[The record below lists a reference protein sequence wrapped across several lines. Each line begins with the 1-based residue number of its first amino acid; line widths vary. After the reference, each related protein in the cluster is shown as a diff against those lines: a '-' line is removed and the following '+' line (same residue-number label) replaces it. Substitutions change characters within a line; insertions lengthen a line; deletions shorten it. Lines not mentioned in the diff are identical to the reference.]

1 MTDSH
6 PLSDQGRVKTRRD
19 IVTIPEPV
27 ENLGALYRT
36 SVSLK
41 QAVDTLTGQTNEVGE
56 RAVTWN
62 DLLRL
67 GLVTKPDLP
76 QD

>member
-1 MTDSH
+1 MTLSH

-19 IVTIPEPV
+19 IVTIPEPYQD
-27 ENLGALYRT
+27 LAALYRT
-36 SVSLK
+36 CTALK
-41 QAVDTLTGQTNEVGE
+41 QATDTLTGQTREIGE

-67 GLVTKPDLP
+67 GVVTPPDLP